1 MKKKALMY
9 ASVASMIQ
17 LFNMDNIRLLQELGY
32 EVDVACN
39 MKHGST
45 ISDEKVSLMKSE
57 LETMGVHVYHIPVPR
72 SVTNIKDICKSFW
85 ITRKLMNE
93 QRYSLI
99 HCHSPIG
106 GAICRLANR
115 LSKWYGQ
122 VRMIYTAHGFHFYKG
137 APKINWLLFYPIERI
152 CSCYSDVLITIN
164 QEDYALAKRK
174 MKSKLCVYVPG
185 VGVDLQK
192 FKKVS
197 LTEKSKFRILGVSDK
212 DTVLVSVGELS
223 TRKNHEVVI
232 RALSKLNNPNYK
244 YFICGLGPLE
254 HRLEKLILDLKM
266 QSNIRLLGYRSD
278 IAEILNM
285 ADVYVFPSL
294 QEGLP
299 VALMESM
306 AAGKA
311 VACSRIRGNTDLV
324 DSNGGVLFDPHS
336 VDDCTMAIDQLLHSN
351 LAKMG
356 EYNSNK
362 IRGFSKGAVRELMSK
377 IYSK

>member
-232 RALSKLNNPNYK
+232 RALSRLNNPNYK

-362 IRGFSKGAVRELMSK
+362 IRGFSKETVRELMSK

>member
-17 LFNMDNIRLLQELGY
+17 QFNMDNIRLLQELGY

-39 MKHGST
+39 MKQGST
-45 ISDEKVSLMKSE
+45 ITDEKVSLMKSE

-72 SVTNIKDICKSFW
+72 SITNIKDIWKSFW
-85 ITRKLMNE
+85 ITRKLINE
-93 QRYSLI
+93 QEYSLI

-106 GAICRLANR
+106 GMICRLANR

-232 RALSKLNNPNYK
+232 RALSRLNNPNYK

-362 IRGFSKGAVRELMSK
+362 IRGFSKETVRELMSK

>member
-17 LFNMDNIRLLQELGY
+17 QFNMDNIRLLQELGY

-39 MKHGST
+39 MKPGST
-45 ISDEKVSLMKSE
+45 ITDEKVSLMKSE

-72 SVTNIKDICKSFW
+72 SITNIKDIWKSFW
-85 ITRKLMNE
+85 ITRKLINE
-93 QRYSLI
+93 QEYSLI

-106 GAICRLANR
+106 GVICRLANR

-232 RALSKLNNPNYK
+232 RALSKLNNPDYK

-254 HRLEKLILDLKM
+254 HKLEKLILDLKM

-362 IRGFSKGAVRELMSK
+362 IRGFSKETVRELMSK

>member
-17 LFNMDNIRLLQELGY
+17 QFNMDNIRLLQELGY

-45 ISDEKVSLMKSE
+45 ISDEKVFLMKSE

-72 SVTNIKDICKSFW
+72 SITNIKDIWKSFW
-85 ITRKLMNE
+85 ITRKLINE
-93 QRYSLI
+93 QEYSLI

-106 GAICRLANR
+106 GVICRLANR

-137 APKINWLLFYPIERI
+137 APQINWLLFYPIERI

-362 IRGFSKGAVRELMSK
+362 IRGFSKETVRELMSK

>member
-17 LFNMDNIRLLQELGY
+17 QFNMDNIRLLQELGY

-39 MKHGST
+39 MKQGST
-45 ISDEKVSLMKSE
+45 ITDEKVSLMKSE

-72 SVTNIKDICKSFW
+72 SITNIKDIWKSFW
-85 ITRKLMNE
+85 ITRKLINE
-93 QRYSLI
+93 QEYSLI

-106 GAICRLANR
+106 GMICRLANR

-362 IRGFSKGAVRELMSK
+362 IRGFSKETVRELMSK

>member
-17 LFNMDNIRLLQELGY
+17 QFNMDNIRLLQELGY

-39 MKHGST
+39 MKQGST
-45 ISDEKVSLMKSE
+45 ITDEKVSLMKSE

-72 SVTNIKDICKSFW
+72 SITNIKDIWKSFW
-85 ITRKLMNE
+85 ITRKLINE
-93 QRYSLI
+93 QEYSLI

-106 GAICRLANR
+106 GMICRLANR

-212 DTVLVSVGELS
+212 DTVLVSVGELKKK
-223 TRKNHEVVI
+223 KNHEVVI
-232 RALSKLNNPNYK
+232 RALSRLNNPNYK

-362 IRGFSKGAVRELMSK
+362 IRGFSKETVRELMSK

>member
-17 LFNMDNIRLLQELGY
+17 QFNMDNIRLLQELGY

-39 MKHGST
+39 MEQGST
-45 ISDEKVSLMKSE
+45 ITDEKVSLMKSE

-72 SVTNIKDICKSFW
+72 SITNIKDIWKSFW
-85 ITRKLMNE
+85 ITRKLINE
-93 QRYSLI
+93 QEYSLI

-106 GAICRLANR
+106 GMICRLANR

-152 CSCYSDVLITIN
+152 CSCYSDVLNTIN

-362 IRGFSKGAVRELMSK
+362 IRGFSKETVRELMSK

>member
-17 LFNMDNIRLLQELGY
+17 QFNMDNIRLLQELGY

-39 MKHGST
+39 MKQGST
-45 ISDEKVSLMKSE
+45 NTDEKVSLMKSE

-72 SVTNIKDICKSFW
+72 SITNIKDIWKSFW
-85 ITRKLMNE
+85 ITRKLINE
-93 QRYSLI
+93 QEYSLI

-106 GAICRLANR
+106 GMICRLANR

-137 APKINWLLFYPIERI
+137 APKINWLMFYPIERI

-362 IRGFSKGAVRELMSK
+362 IRGFSKETVRELMSK

>member
-1 MKKKALMY
+1 
-9 ASVASMIQ
+9 MIQ
-17 LFNMDNIRLLQELGY
+17 QFNMDNIRLLQELGY

-39 MKHGST
+39 MKQGST
-45 ISDEKVSLMKSE
+45 ITDEKVSLMKSE

-72 SVTNIKDICKSFW
+72 SITNIKDIWKSFW
-85 ITRKLMNE
+85 ITRKLINE
-93 QRYSLI
+93 QEYSLI

-106 GAICRLANR
+106 GMICRLANR

-362 IRGFSKGAVRELMSK
+362 IRGFSKETVRELMSK

>member
-45 ISDEKVSLMKSE
+45 ISDEKVTLMKSE

-362 IRGFSKGAVRELMSK
+362 IRGFSKETVRELMSK

>member
-17 LFNMDNIRLLQELGY
+17 QFNMDNIRLLQELGY

-39 MKHGST
+39 MKQGST
-45 ISDEKVSLMKSE
+45 ITDEKVSLMKSE

-72 SVTNIKDICKSFW
+72 SITNIKDIWKSFW
-85 ITRKLMNE
+85 ITRKLINE
-93 QRYSLI
+93 QEYSLI

-106 GAICRLANR
+106 GMICRLANR

-254 HRLEKLILDLKM
+254 HRLEKLILDLNM
-266 QSNIRLLGYRSD
+266 QSNIWLLGYRSD

-362 IRGFSKGAVRELMSK
+362 IRGFSKETVRELMSK

>member
-362 IRGFSKGAVRELMSK
+362 IRGFSKETVRELMSK

>member
-17 LFNMDNIRLLQELGY
+17 QFNMDNIRLLQELGY

-39 MKHGST
+39 MKQGST
-45 ISDEKVSLMKSE
+45 ITDEKVSLMKSE

-72 SVTNIKDICKSFW
+72 SITNIKDIWKSFW
-85 ITRKLMNE
+85 ITRKLINE
-93 QRYSLI
+93 QEYSLI

-106 GAICRLANR
+106 GMICRLANR

-137 APKINWLLFYPIERI
+137 APQINWLLFYPIERI

-254 HRLEKLILDLKM
+254 HRLEKLILDLNM
-266 QSNIRLLGYRSD
+266 QSNIWLLGYRSD

-362 IRGFSKGAVRELMSK
+362 IRGFSKETVRELMSK

>member
-17 LFNMDNIRLLQELGY
+17 QFNMDNIRLLQELGY

-39 MKHGST
+39 MKQGST
-45 ISDEKVSLMKSE
+45 ITDEKVSLMKSE

-72 SVTNIKDICKSFW
+72 SITNIKDIWKSFW
-85 ITRKLMNE
+85 ITRKLINE
-93 QRYSLI
+93 QEYSLI

-106 GAICRLANR
+106 GMICRLANR

-137 APKINWLLFYPIERI
+137 APQINWLLFYPIERI

-362 IRGFSKGAVRELMSK
+362 IRGFSKETVRELMSK

>member
-17 LFNMDNIRLLQELGY
+17 QFNMDNIRLLQELGY

-39 MKHGST
+39 MKQGST
-45 ISDEKVSLMKSE
+45 ITDEKVSLMKSE

-72 SVTNIKDICKSFW
+72 SITNIKDIWKSFW
-85 ITRKLMNE
+85 ITRKLINE
-93 QRYSLI
+93 QEYSLI

-106 GAICRLANR
+106 GMICRLANR

-137 APKINWLLFYPIERI
+137 APQINWLLFYPIERI

-232 RALSKLNNPNYK
+232 RALSRLNNPNYK

-362 IRGFSKGAVRELMSK
+362 IRGFSKETVRELMSK

>member
-362 IRGFSKGAVRELMSK
+362 IRGFSKKTVRELMSK